1 MTRNSSGRARTHG
14 RNDGQ
19 DARPTRRALVIAML
33 AIAIVVSASACP
45 HRVTTLPELEGLT
58 DAQATSRIVHAAARR
73 ERMNGVVKAK
83 LPGLQGVVMSAT
95 LDVAVEPAAKLSV
108 AVRSFFEQ
116 PQQVLVTDGTLVTL
130 YDSTSGEPV
139 FMRGPVSARAVA
151 KVLPVQLLPDEVVA
165 LFLAR
170 PFAQSRGRL
179 VGVDH
184 DKATYTVWL
193 ESSGHAPAQITARV
207 SDDAIVRWQ
216 HFKRDGRPLLDV
228 TYADLRPIRGDDG
241 VEAVAPF
248 AWTITLLDRAPEQQL
263 LFTAS
268 DVTFN
273 GAALPDDAFRLEP
286 PPGVNVLPL

>member
-1 MTRNSSGRARTHG
+1 MSS
-14 RNDGQ
+14 
-19 DARPTRRALVIAML
+19 
-33 AIAIVVSASACP
+33 
-45 HRVTTLPELEGLT
+45 
-58 DAQATSRIVHAAARR
+58 AARR
-73 ERMNGVVKAK
+73 ERMSGVFKAK

-95 LDVAVEPAAKLSV
+95 LDVAVEPDAKLSV

-116 PQQVLVTDGTLVTL
+116 PQQVLVTDGTIVTL
-130 YDSTSGEPV
+130 YDATSGEPV

-184 DKATYTVWL
+184 DKGTYDVWL
-193 ESSGHAPAQITARV
+193 ESTGHAPAQVTVRV
-207 SDDAIVRWQ
+207 KDDVIVRWQ

-228 TYADLRPIRGDDG
+228 TYGDFRAVTSAAG
-241 VEAVAPF
+241 AEAIAPF
-248 AWTITLLDRAPEQQL
+248 AWTINLVDRTPNQAL

-273 GAALPDDAFRLEP
+273 GPALPDDAFRLEP
-286 PPGVNVLPL
+286 PAGVNVLPL

>member
-1 MTRNSSGRARTHG
+1 MTSPVTS
-14 RNDGQ
+14 
-19 DARPTRRALVIAML
+19 PTTAHPRRRRVIAFPCTC
-33 AIAIVVSASACP
+33 IALTVIAGALLMTACP

-58 DAQATSRIVHAAARR
+58 DAQATARIMNSAARR
-73 ERMNGVVKAK
+73 ERMSGVVKAK

-130 YDSTSGEPV
+130 YDATSGEPV
-139 FMRGPVSARAVA
+139 FLRGPVSARAVA
-151 KVLPVQLLPDEVVA
+151 KVLPIPLLPDEVVA

-170 PFAQSRGRL
+170 PFAESRGRL
-179 VGVDH
+179 IAVDH

-193 ESSGHAPAQITARV
+193 ESPGHAPVQITARV
-207 SDDAIVRWQ
+207 GDDAIVRWQ

-228 TYADLRPIRGDDG
+228 TYADHRSVTSERG
-241 VEAVAPF
+241 VEAIAPF
-248 AWTITLLDRAPEQQL
+248 AWTITLVDRTPPQAL

-268 DVTFN
+268 DVAFN
-273 GAALPDDAFRLEP
+273 GPPLPDDAFRLEP
-286 PPGVNVLPL
+286 PPGVSVLPL

>member
-1 MTRNSSGRARTHG
+1 MTSRAVLGGTG
-14 RNDGQ
+14 
-19 DARPTRRALVIAML
+19 ALVTL
-33 AIAIVVSASACP
+33 AIVFTATACP
-45 HRVTTLPELEGLT
+45 PRVSTLPELESLT
-58 DAQATSRIVHAAARR
+58 DAQATSRIVNAAARR
-73 ERMNGVVKAK
+73 ERMYGVVKAK

-116 PQQVLVTDGTLVTL
+116 PQQVLVTDGTIVTL
-130 YDSTSGEPV
+130 YDATSGEPV
-139 FMRGPVSARAVA
+139 FMRGPVSARAVS
-151 KVLPVQLLPDEVVA
+151 KVLPVPLLPDEVVA

-170 PFAQSRGRL
+170 PFEQSRGRL

-184 DKATYTVWL
+184 EKATYDVWL
-193 ESSGHAPAQITARV
+193 ESPGHAPAQITARV
-207 SDDAIVRWQ
+207 ADDAIVRWQ

-228 TYADLRPIRGDDG
+228 TYADFRPVTGANG

-248 AWTITLLDRAPEQQL
+248 AWTITLVDRTPAQAL

-273 GAALPDDAFRLEP
+273 GPALPEDAFRLEP